1 MLPTNLEVNSYEFD
15 QDNPKLIVKT
25 SDLDEDQTPDQL
37 IFRYW
42 STWDNVAFDV
52 ESSVNGYLNMSLGCD
67 RLGILSSETNG
78 MKDLVRNK
86 F

>member
-15 QDNPKLIVKT
+15 QYNPKLIVKT

-67 RLGILSSETNG
+67 RLSILSSETNG
-78 MKDLVRNK
+78 MKD
-86 F
+86 